1 LTTEEKTSKPSQK
14 GQVTQMEALEQKLS
28 EIKSEAMK
36 EYEKVLNKQ
45 LEQYASATRK
55 KDLTI
60 DMVETL
66 MGEARREGE
75 EIIKGVA
82 EKVIQTAE
90 SELVEKKRY
99 VPNVGI
105 S

>member
-1 LTTEEKTSKPSQK
+1 
-14 GQVTQMEALEQKLS
+14 MEALEQKLS